1 MYWTGYDD
9 LVSTTEGIIRGG
21 DFNSDTFSFHPC
33 VSTFNGMRWDSLI
46 KIYYGNF
53 NNVLNHMRVYT
64 CEMNLTALDIHQF
77 NFFKRI
83 YIMQLGGIFLPN
95 KITFKAHGLAVVELI
110 KIEPI
115 E

>member
-1 MYWTGYDD
+1 
-9 LVSTTEGIIRGG
+9 
-21 DFNSDTFSFHPC
+21 
-33 VSTFNGMRWDSLI
+33 
-46 KIYYGNF
+46 
-53 NNVLNHMRVYT
+53 MRVYT

>member
-1 MYWTGYDD
+1 MYWSGYDD
-9 LVSTTEGIIRGG
+9 VVSTAEGIISGG
-21 DFNSDTFSFHPC
+21 DFNSESFLFHPC
-33 VSTFNGMRWDSLI
+33 LSTFNGMRWDSLI